1 MGEEDVA
8 TEVTAGVEAMG
19 GPDEDVTGVDAEVTA
34 GVEAM
39 VGPDED
45 VTGVDAAAARGN
57 VARVNAACDDVAEPD
72 ATWVVAGVKAG
83 WEEWGHTDALDKGGE
98 TDGEDVAG

>member
-39 VGPDED
+39 VGPDE
-45 VTGVDAAAARGN
+45 VGTGVDAE
-57 VARVNAACDDVAEPD
+57 V
-72 ATWVVAGVKAG
+72 TAGVEAMVVMLL
-83 WEEWGHTDALDKGGE
+83 EWMQLQLGAMLPE
-98 TDGEDVAG
+98 